1 MKAMGSPRFLD
12 ERALLQATLSAGRGL
27 VAGALPAYYTANLLI
42 QIPGG
47 GMATKLEKTL
57 KREIDIDGKA
67 YMVAISPEGVKVT
80 QKGFRRGPELTWR
93 SIISGEAEM
102 SQQLKSSVGDASGE

>member
-1 MKAMGSPRFLD
+1 MKNGEGTR
-12 ERALLQATLSAGRGL
+12 
-27 VAGALPAYYTANLLI
+27 TARPEGVLYRQPII
-42 QIPGG
+42 QLPGG

-93 SIISGEAEM
+93 SILSGEAEM
-102 SQQLKSSVGDASGE
+102 GQQLKSSVTGSGGGSEE

>member
-1 MKAMGSPRFLD
+1 
-12 ERALLQATLSAGRGL
+12 
-27 VAGALPAYYTANLLI
+27 
-42 QIPGG
+42 
-47 GMATKLEKTL
+47 MATKLEKTL
-57 KREIDIDGKA
+57 KREIEIDGKP

-102 SQQLKSSVGDASGE
+102 NQQLKSSVSSTGSGE

>member
-1 MKAMGSPRFLD
+1 
-12 ERALLQATLSAGRGL
+12 
-27 VAGALPAYYTANLLI
+27 
-42 QIPGG
+42 
-47 GMATKLEKTL
+47 MATKLEKTL
-57 KREIDIDGKA
+57 KREIEIDGKP

-102 SQQLKSSVGDASGE
+102 VQQLKSSVSGGEAGE

>member
-1 MKAMGSPRFLD
+1 MGR
-12 ERALLQATLSAGRGL
+12 
-27 VAGALPAYYTANLLI
+27 
-42 QIPGG
+42 
-47 GMATKLEKTL
+47 KLEKTL
-57 KREIDIDGKA
+57 KREIEIDGKP

-102 SQQLKSSVGDASGE
+102 NQQLKSSVSSTGSGE

>member
-1 MKAMGSPRFLD
+1 
-12 ERALLQATLSAGRGL
+12 
-27 VAGALPAYYTANLLI
+27 
-42 QIPGG
+42 
-47 GMATKLEKTL
+47 MATKLEKTL

-93 SIISGEAEM
+93 AIISGEAEM
-102 SQQLKSSVGDASGE
+102 GQQLKGSLGATGGGEGDE

>member
-1 MKAMGSPRFLD
+1 
-12 ERALLQATLSAGRGL
+12 
-27 VAGALPAYYTANLLI
+27 
-42 QIPGG
+42 
-47 GMATKLEKTL
+47 MATKLEKTL

-93 SIISGEAEM
+93 AIISGEAEM
-102 SQQLKSSVGDASGE
+102 GQQLKGSLGATGGGEADE